1 MNLAETPPNSMPKL
15 HVLIPCAG
23 TGSRMGLKQPKQCES
38 LAGQPMALHAIN
50 TFLSMPEIASVW
62 VGVSEDSK
70 ELPQESPNAS
80 WPKNPRFQ
88 LSVTGGATRA
98 DTVLNTLKAM
108 AKSGIDQD
116 AWILVHD
123 AARPGLTVEAAR
135 RLIQAVTEHV
145 YVSGGI
151 LAMPMADTLKL
162 ISSQNPQCIDKTLPR
177 DGLWLAQTPQMF
189 RLMALTEALDAAIK
203 NKFEVTDE
211 ASAMERVGCEP
222 LLVPGEWRNIK
233 VTYPQ
238 DWALMDQILTH
249 HSEKKEKP

>member
-1 MNLAETPPNSMPKL
+1 MNLAQTPPKTMPKL

-23 TGSRMGLKQPKQCES
+23 TGSRMGLKQAKQFES
-38 LAGQPMALHAIN
+38 LAGQPMALYAIN

-62 VGVSEDSK
+62 VGVSEETK
-70 ELPQESPNAS
+70 VLPNTS
-80 WPKNPRFQ
+80 WPQGPRFH

-98 DTVLNTLKAM
+98 DTVLNTLKTM

-135 RLIQAVTEHV
+135 RLIQAVTEPV

-162 ISSQNPQCIDKTLPR
+162 ISPKNPQCIGKTLPR

-203 NKFEVTDE
+203 SKFEVTDE

-249 HSEKKEKP
+249 HSEKKEKQ

>member
-1 MNLAETPPNSMPKL
+1 MNLAQTPPKSMPNL

-23 TGSRMGLKQPKQCES
+23 TGSRMGLKQPKQFES

-70 ELPQESPNAS
+70 ELPQEPMNAS
-80 WPKNPRFQ
+80 WPQDPRFH

-98 DTVLNTLKAM
+98 DTVVNTLKAM
-108 AKSGIDQD
+108 AKSGVDQD

-135 RLIQAVTEHV
+135 RLIKAVTEHV

-162 ISSQNPQCIDKTLPR
+162 ISSQNPQCIGKTLPR

-233 VTYPQ
+233 ITYPQ

-249 HSEKKEKP
+249 HSEKKEK

>member
-1 MNLAETPPNSMPKL
+1 MPKL

-23 TGSRMGLKQPKQCES
+23 TGSRMGLNQPKQFES

-62 VGVSEDSK
+62 VGVSEENK
-70 ELPQESPNAS
+70 ELPQELPKAS
-80 WPKNPRFQ
+80 WPKDSRFN
-88 LSVTGGATRA
+88 LSTTGGATRA
-98 DTVLNTLKAM
+98 DTVVNTLKAM

-116 AWILVHD
+116 AWVLVHD

-162 ISSQNPQCIDKTLPR
+162 ISPQNPECIGKTLPR

-189 RLMALTEALDAAIK
+189 RLMALTEALEAAIN

-211 ASAMERVGCEP
+211 ASAMERAGCEP

-249 HSEKKEKP
+249 HSQKKENQ

>member
-1 MNLAETPPNSMPKL
+1 MNLAQTPSKTMPNL

-23 TGSRMGLKQPKQCES
+23 TGSRMGLKQAKQFES

-62 VGVSEDSK
+62 VGVSEETK
-70 ELPQESPNAS
+70 VLPNTS
-80 WPKNPRFQ
+80 WPQGPRFH

-123 AARPGLTVEAAR
+123 AARPGLTAEAAR

-145 YVSGGI
+145 SISGGI

-162 ISSQNPQCIDKTLPR
+162 ISSQNPQCIGKTLPR

-249 HSEKKEKP
+249 HSEKKDKP

>member
-1 MNLAETPPNSMPKL
+1 MPKL

-23 TGSRMGLKQPKQCES
+23 TGSRMGLKQPKQFEL
-38 LAGQPMALHAIN
+38 LAGLPMALHAIN
-50 TFLSMPEIASVW
+50 TFLSMPEIGSVW
-62 VGVSEDSK
+62 VGVSEESK
-70 ELPQESPNAS
+70 ELPNAS
-80 WPKNPRFQ
+80 WPKDSRFH
-88 LSVTGGATRA
+88 LSTTGGATRA
-98 DTVLNTLKAM
+98 DTVVNTLKAM
-108 AKSGIDQD
+108 TKAGIDQD

-162 ISSQNPQCIDKTLPR
+162 ISPQNPQCIGKTLPR

-189 RLMALTEALDAAIK
+189 RLMALTEALEAAIK

-211 ASAMERVGCEP
+211 ASAMERAGCEP

-249 HSEKKEKP
+249 HSQKKEN

>member
-1 MNLAETPPNSMPKL
+1 MNLAQTTPKSMPML

-23 TGSRMGLKQPKQCES
+23 TGSRMGLKQAKQFEL

-50 TFLSMPEIASVW
+50 TFLSMSEIASVW
-62 VGVSEDSK
+62 VGVSEESK
-70 ELPQESPNAS
+70 ELLNAS
-80 WPKNPRFQ
+80 WPKDPRFH
-88 LSVTGGATRA
+88 LSTTGGATRA
-98 DTVLNTLKAM
+98 DTVANTLKAM
-108 AKSGIDQD
+108 TKSGIDQD
-116 AWILVHD
+116 AWVLVHD

-135 RLIQAVTEHV
+135 RLIEAVTEHV

-162 ISSQNPQCIDKTLPR
+162 ISTQNPQCIGKTLPR

-189 RLMALTEALDAAIK
+189 RLMALTEALDAAFK

-249 HSEKKEKP
+249 HSQKKEKQ

>member
-1 MNLAETPPNSMPKL
+1 MNLAQTPPKTMPKL

-23 TGSRMGLKQPKQCES
+23 SGSRMGLKQPKQFES

-62 VGVSEDSK
+62 VGVSEETK
-70 ELPQESPNAS
+70 VLPNTS
-80 WPKNPRFQ
+80 WPQGPRFH

-98 DTVLNTLKAM
+98 DTVLNTLKTM

-135 RLIQAVTEHV
+135 RLIQAVTEPV

-162 ISSQNPQCIDKTLPR
+162 ISPKNPQCIGKTLPR

>member
-1 MNLAETPPNSMPKL
+1 
-15 HVLIPCAG
+15 
-23 TGSRMGLKQPKQCES
+23 
-38 LAGQPMALHAIN
+38 
-50 TFLSMPEIASVW
+50 
-62 VGVSEDSK
+62 
-70 ELPQESPNAS
+70 
-80 WPKNPRFQ
+80 
-88 LSVTGGATRA
+88 
-98 DTVLNTLKAM
+98 M

-145 YVSGGI
+145 SISGGI

-162 ISSQNPQCIDKTLPR
+162 ISPQNPQCIGKTLPR

-211 ASAMERVGCEP
+211 ASAMERAGCEP

-249 HSEKKEKP
+249 HSEKKEKQ

>member
-1 MNLAETPPNSMPKL
+1 MNLAQTPPNLMPKL

-23 TGSRMGLKQPKQCES
+23 TGSRMGLKQAKQFEP

-50 TFLSMPEIASVW
+50 TFLSMLEIASVW
-62 VGVSEDSK
+62 VGVSEETK
-70 ELPQESPNAS
+70 VLPNTS
-80 WPKNPRFQ
+80 WPQGPRFH

-98 DTVLNTLKAM
+98 ETVLNTLKAM

-123 AARPGLTVEAAR
+123 AARPGLSVEAAR

-145 YVSGGI
+145 SISGGI

-162 ISSQNPQCIDKTLPR
+162 ISSQNPQCIGKTLPR

-249 HSEKKEKP
+249 HSEKKDKP

>member
-1 MNLAETPPNSMPKL
+1 MNLAQTPPNLMPKL

-23 TGSRMGLKQPKQCES
+23 TGSRMGLKQAKQFEP

-50 TFLSMPEIASVW
+50 TFLSMLEIASVW
-62 VGVSEDSK
+62 VGVSEETK
-70 ELPQESPNAS
+70 VLPNTS
-80 WPKNPRFQ
+80 WPQGPRFQ

-123 AARPGLTVEAAR
+123 AARPGLTAEAAR

-145 YVSGGI
+145 SISGGI

-162 ISSQNPQCIDKTLPR
+162 ISSQNPQCIGKTLPR

-249 HSEKKEKP
+249 HSEKKDKP

>member
-1 MNLAETPPNSMPKL
+1 MPKL

-23 TGSRMGLKQPKQCES
+23 TGSRMGFKQPKQFEL

-70 ELPQESPNAS
+70 ELPQELPKAS
-80 WPKNPRFQ
+80 WPKDSRFK
-88 LSVTGGATRA
+88 LSTTGGATRA

-108 AKSGIDQD
+108 TTVGIDQD
-116 AWILVHD
+116 AWVLVHD

-162 ISSQNPQCIDKTLPR
+162 ISPQNPQCIGKTLPR

-211 ASAMERVGCEP
+211 ASAMERAGCEP

-249 HSEKKEKP
+249 HSQMKENQ

>member
-1 MNLAETPPNSMPKL
+1 
-15 HVLIPCAG
+15 
-23 TGSRMGLKQPKQCES
+23 MGLKQPKQFEP

-50 TFLSMPEIASVW
+50 TFLSMPEIGSLW
-62 VGVSEDSK
+62 VGVSEESK
-70 ELPQESPNAS
+70 NLPQDQANATWS
-80 WPKNPRFQ
+80 QDPRFH
-88 LSVTGGATRA
+88 LSVTGGDTRA

-162 ISSQNPQCIDKTLPR
+162 ISPQNPQCIGKTLPR

-211 ASAMERVGCEP
+211 ASAMERAGCEP

-249 HSEKKEKP
+249 HSEKKDK

>member
-1 MNLAETPPNSMPKL
+1 MNLAQTPPNLMPKL

-23 TGSRMGLKQPKQCES
+23 TGSRMGLKQAKQFEP

-50 TFLSMPEIASVW
+50 TFLSMLEIASVW
-62 VGVSEDSK
+62 VGVSEETK
-70 ELPQESPNAS
+70 VLPNTS
-80 WPKNPRFQ
+80 WPQGPRFH

-123 AARPGLTVEAAR
+123 AARPGLTAEAAR

-145 YVSGGI
+145 SISGGI

-162 ISSQNPQCIDKTLPR
+162 ISSQNPQCIGKTLPR

-249 HSEKKEKP
+249 HSEKKDKP

>member
-1 MNLAETPPNSMPKL
+1 MNLAETPSKTMPNL

-23 TGSRMGLKQPKQCES
+23 TGSRMGLKQPKQFEL
-38 LAGQPMALHAIN
+38 LAGQPMALHAID
-50 TFLSMPEIASVW
+50 TFLSMPEIGSVW
-62 VGVSEDSK
+62 VGVSEETQ
-70 ELPQESPNAS
+70 ELPQEQSNAS
-80 WPKNPRFQ
+80 WPKDSRFH
-88 LSVTGGATRA
+88 LSTTGGATRA

-162 ISSQNPQCIDKTLPR
+162 ISSQNPQCIGKTLPR

-249 HSEKKEKP
+249 HSQKKENQ

>member
-1 MNLAETPPNSMPKL
+1 MNLAQTPPKSMPQL

-23 TGSRMGLKQPKQCES
+23 TGSRMGLKQPKQFEP

-50 TFLSMPEIASVW
+50 TFLSMPDIGSLW
-62 VGVSEDSK
+62 VGVSEESK
-70 ELPQESPNAS
+70 NLPQDQANAT
-80 WPKNPRFQ
+80 WPQDPRFH

-108 AKSGIDQD
+108 ATSGIDQD

-162 ISSQNPQCIDKTLPR
+162 ISPQNPQCIGKTLPR

-203 NKFEVTDE
+203 SKFEVTDE
-211 ASAMERVGCEP
+211 ASAMERAGCEP

-249 HSEKKEKP
+249 HSEKKEK

>member
-1 MNLAETPPNSMPKL
+1 
-15 HVLIPCAG
+15 
-23 TGSRMGLKQPKQCES
+23 
-38 LAGQPMALHAIN
+38 MAN
-50 TFLSMPEIASVW
+50 
-62 VGVSEDSK
+62 
-70 ELPQESPNAS
+70 
-80 WPKNPRFQ
+80 
-88 LSVTGGATRA
+88 
-98 DTVLNTLKAM
+98 
-108 AKSGIDQD
+108 SGIDQD

-135 RLIQAVTEHV
+135 RLIQAVTEPV

-162 ISSQNPQCIDKTLPR
+162 ISPKNPQCIGKTLPR

-189 RLMALTEALDAAIK
+189 RLLALTEALDAAIK
-203 NKFEVTDE
+203 RKFEVTDE

-249 HSEKKEKP
+249 HSEKKEKQ

>member
-1 MNLAETPPNSMPKL
+1 MPKL

-23 TGSRMGLKQPKQCES
+23 TGSRMGLKQPKQFEL
-38 LAGQPMALHAIN
+38 LAGLPMALHAIS

-62 VGVSEDSK
+62 VGVSEESK
-70 ELPQESPNAS
+70 ELPQELPKAS
-80 WPKNPRFQ
+80 WPKDSRFK
-88 LSVTGGATRA
+88 LSATGGAARA

-108 AKSGIDQD
+108 AKAGIDQD
-116 AWILVHD
+116 AWVLVHD

-162 ISSQNPQCIDKTLPR
+162 ISPQNPQCIGKTLPR

-189 RLMALTEALDAAIK
+189 RLMALTEALEAAIK

-211 ASAMERVGCEP
+211 ASAMERAGCEP

-249 HSEKKEKP
+249 HSQKKENQ

>member
-1 MNLAETPPNSMPKL
+1 MPKL

-23 TGSRMGLKQPKQCES
+23 TGSRMGLKQPKQFES

-50 TFLSMPEIASVW
+50 TFLSMPEIVSVW
-62 VGVSEDSK
+62 VGVSEENK
-70 ELPQESPNAS
+70 ELPQELPKAS
-80 WPKNPRFQ
+80 WPKDSRFN
-88 LSVTGGATRA
+88 LSTTGGATRA
-98 DTVLNTLKAM
+98 DTVVNTLKAM
-108 AKSGIDQD
+108 TKAGIDQD

-162 ISSQNPQCIDKTLPR
+162 ISPQNPQCIGKTLPR

-189 RLMALTEALDAAIK
+189 RLMALTEALEAAIN

-211 ASAMERVGCEP
+211 ASAMERAGCEP

-249 HSEKKEKP
+249 HSQKKENQ

>member
-1 MNLAETPPNSMPKL
+1 MNLAQTPSKTMPNL

-23 TGSRMGLKQPKQCES
+23 TGSRMGLKQPKQFES
-38 LAGQPMALHAIN
+38 LAGQPMTLHAIN

-62 VGVSEDSK
+62 VAVSEESK
-70 ELPQESPNAS
+70 ELPQEPRNNS
-80 WPKNPRFQ
+80 WPKDPRFQ

-98 DTVLNTLKAM
+98 DTVLNTLQAM

-162 ISSQNPQCIDKTLPR
+162 ISSQNPQCIGKTLPR

-249 HSEKKEKP
+249 HSEKKDK

>member
-1 MNLAETPPNSMPKL
+1 MPKL

-23 TGSRMGLKQPKQCES
+23 TGSRMGLKQPKQFEL
-38 LAGQPMALHAIN
+38 LAGQPMALHAIK
-50 TFLSMPEIASVW
+50 TFLSMSEIGSVW
-62 VGVSEDSK
+62 VGVSEESK
-70 ELPQESPNAS
+70 ELPQEQPNAS
-80 WPKNPRFQ
+80 WPKDSRFH
-88 LSVTGGATRA
+88 LSTTGGATRA
-98 DTVLNTLKAM
+98 DTVVNTLKAM
-108 AKSGIDQD
+108 TKAGIDQD

-123 AARPGLTVEAAR
+123 AARPGLTIEAAR

-162 ISSQNPQCIDKTLPR
+162 ISPQNPQCIGKTLPR

-189 RLMALTEALDAAIK
+189 RLMALTEALEAAIK

-211 ASAMERVGCEP
+211 ASAMERAGCEP

-249 HSEKKEKP
+249 HSQKKENQ

>member
-1 MNLAETPPNSMPKL
+1 MPQL

-23 TGSRMGLKQPKQCES
+23 TGSRMGLKQPKQFEP

-50 TFLSMPEIASVW
+50 TFLSMPEIGSLW
-62 VGVSEDSK
+62 VGVSEESK
-70 ELPQESPNAS
+70 NLPQDQANATWS
-80 WPKNPRFQ
+80 QDPRFH

-98 DTVLNTLKAM
+98 DTVLNTLNAM

-162 ISSQNPQCIDKTLPR
+162 ISPQNPQCIGKTLPR

-211 ASAMERVGCEP
+211 ASAMERAGCEP

-249 HSEKKEKP
+249 HSEKKDK

>member
-1 MNLAETPPNSMPKL
+1 MPQL

-23 TGSRMGLKQPKQCES
+23 TGSRMGLKQPKQFES
-38 LAGQPMALHAIN
+38 LAGQPMARHAIN
-50 TFLSMPEIASVW
+50 TFLSMPEIGSLW
-62 VGVSEDSK
+62 VGVSEESK
-70 ELPQESPNAS
+70 SLPQNQANAT
-80 WPKNPRFQ
+80 WPQDPRFH

-162 ISSQNPQCIDKTLPR
+162 ISPQNPQCIGKTLPR

-211 ASAMERVGCEP
+211 ASAMERAGCEP

-249 HSEKKEKP
+249 HSEKKDK

>member
-1 MNLAETPPNSMPKL
+1 MNLAETPSKTMPNL

-23 TGSRMGLKQPKQCES
+23 TGSRMGLKQPKQFEL
-38 LAGQPMALHAIN
+38 LAGQPMALHAID
-50 TFLSMPEIASVW
+50 TFLSMPEIGSVW
-62 VGVSEDSK
+62 VGVSEETQ
-70 ELPQESPNAS
+70 ELPQEQSNAS
-80 WPKNPRFQ
+80 WPKDSRFH
-88 LSVTGGATRA
+88 LSTTGGATRA

-108 AKSGIDQD
+108 AKSGIHQD

-123 AARPGLTVEAAR
+123 AARPGLTAEAAR

-162 ISSQNPQCIDKTLPR
+162 ISSQNPQCIGKTLPR

-249 HSEKKEKP
+249 HSQKKENQ

>member
-1 MNLAETPPNSMPKL
+1 MNLAQTPPKTLPKL

-23 TGSRMGLKQPKQCES
+23 TGSRMGLKQAKQFES

-50 TFLSMPEIASVW
+50 TFLSMTEIQSVW
-62 VGVSEDSK
+62 VGVSEETQ
-70 ELPQESPNAS
+70 ELPNAS
-80 WPKNPRFQ
+80 WPADARFH
-88 LSVTGGATRA
+88 LSTTGGAARA

-116 AWILVHD
+116 AWVLVHD

-135 RLIQAVTEHV
+135 RLIQAVTEHISI
-145 YVSGGI
+145 SGGI

-162 ISSQNPQCIDKTLPR
+162 ISPQNPQCIGKTLPR

-211 ASAMERVGCEP
+211 ASAMERAGCEP

-249 HSEKKEKP
+249 HSQKKEKQ

>member
-1 MNLAETPPNSMPKL
+1 MNLAQTPSKTMPNL

-23 TGSRMGLKQPKQCES
+23 TGSRMGLKQAKQFES

-62 VGVSEDSK
+62 VGVSEETK
-70 ELPQESPNAS
+70 VLPNTS
-80 WPKNPRFQ
+80 WPQGPRFH

-98 DTVLNTLKAM
+98 DTVLNTLKTM

-135 RLIQAVTEHV
+135 RLIQAVTEPV

-162 ISSQNPQCIDKTLPR
+162 ISPKNPQCIGKTLPR

>member
-1 MNLAETPPNSMPKL
+1 MNLAQTPPKTMPKL

-23 TGSRMGLKQPKQCES
+23 TGSRMGLKQAKQFEP

-62 VGVSEDSK
+62 VGVSEETK
-70 ELPQESPNAS
+70 VLPNTS
-80 WPKNPRFQ
+80 WPQGPRFH

-123 AARPGLTVEAAR
+123 AARPGLTVDATR

-145 YVSGGI
+145 STSGGI

-162 ISSQNPQCIDKTLPR
+162 ISSQNPQCIGKTLPR

-189 RLMALTEALDAAIK
+189 RLMALTEALNAAIK

-211 ASAMERVGCEP
+211 ASAMERAGCEP

-249 HSEKKEKP
+249 HSEKKEKQ